1 MESPVEILIVED
13 DQGIGYFLQ
22 TALRHEPQY
31 QAQHT
36 GTLRDAWREME
47 KRRLHGGDPFAV
59 ILLDLGLP
67 DGNGQ
72 DFITRVRA
80 RYADGPLI
88 IVLSARNNEADK
100 IQALDAGA
108 DDYLA
113 KPFTIGELLARLRAH
128 LRRRGS
134 TEPAERIWRVGGLEI
149 DDSAHTV
156 KKMAMRWPSPPPSTG
171 FYVSLPSI
179 GAASSPIA
187 GFFPPSGEP
196 TTASRPTMC
205 VSISSDY
212 GKNSRTT
219 PPRRNISAPSR
230 APVTACAAGGWIL
243 DIHDNV

>member
-1 MESPVEILIVED
+1 MESPVEILIIED
-13 DQGIGYFLQ
+13 DQGIGNFLQ

-36 GTLRDAWREME
+36 ATLRDAWREME
-47 KRRLHGGDPFAV
+47 KRQLHGGEPFAV

-134 TEPAERIWRVGGLEI
+134 AEPAEKIWRVGGLEI

-156 KKMAMRWPSPPPSTG
+156 KKNGDEVALTPTEYRLLCLLAEHRGSVLSHRKILSSIWGDNNREQAHYVRIYVKRLREKLEDDPAAPEYIRTEQGTG
-171 FYVSLPSI
+171 YRLC
-179 GAASSPIA
+179 G
-187 GFFPPSGEP
+187 G
-196 TTASRPTMC
+196 
-205 VSISSDY
+205 
-212 GKNSRTT
+212 RTE
-219 PPRRNISAPSR
+219 S
-230 APVTACAAGGWIL
+230 
-243 DIHDNV
+243 